1 MKEEFIS
8 FCNWKVQSYLQAWLN
23 PGSKTMSSDTFLY
36 PSDYSTAKNSGHC
49 IWNRNQE
56 ILKGGMEKAN
66 WLGTVG
72 PKEQHH
78 GEFPSVF
85 VLFGMAFWFDL
96 VSFGLFFG
104 GFFALY
110 IPNIESEKIETHKHW
125 WCRWKMTPPPRKK
138 LPSTEGPG
146 KGRLPR
152 QFRQQRPYSSQRAW
166 KKQQPLP
173 TPLSVRLSKET
184 CLPSSPS

>member
-36 PSDYSTAKNSGHC
+36 PSHYSTAKNSGHC

-56 ILKGGMEKAN
+56 ILKGGKEKAN

-85 VLFGMAFWFDL
+85 VLFGMVLWFDL
-96 VSFGLFFG
+96 VSSGVFWVLFFF
-104 GFFALY
+104 FFALY
-110 IPNIESEKIETHKHW
+110 IPDIELEKIETHKHW
-125 WCRWKMTPPPRKK
+125 WCRQKMTPPPQKN
-138 LPSTEGPG
+138 LPSTEGSG

-152 QFRQQRPYSSQRAW
+152 QFRQQQPYPA
-166 KKQQPLP
+166 
-173 TPLSVRLSKET
+173 KEHGKNSNPYPHP
-184 CLPSSPS
+184 CQ